1 MRTEGGWLKDLKQ
14 LTQIAPEREA
24 RLPRWWNRI
33 PFMKTQLQIGAGGFY
48 DGARPSLQKGY
59 LRWLITH
66 PDQMTP
72 WFYKGQ
78 EVSKS
83 SFSLT

>member
-24 RLPRWWNRI
+24 RLPRSWNRI

-48 DGARPSLQKGY
+48 DRGL
-59 LRWLITH
+59 
-66 PDQMTP
+66 
-72 WFYKGQ
+72 
-78 EVSKS
+78 S
-83 SFSLT
+83 SS